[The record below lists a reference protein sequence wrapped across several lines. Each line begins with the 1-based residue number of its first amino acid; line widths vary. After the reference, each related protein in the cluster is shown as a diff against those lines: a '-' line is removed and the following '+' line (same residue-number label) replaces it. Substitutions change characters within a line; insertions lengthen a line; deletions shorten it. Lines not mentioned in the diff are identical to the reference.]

1 MKQVFKLIKKHSRL
15 IVSIIIVVFLVIIGI
30 MAKGFFFPDDV
41 TAYYGSRLEGIE
53 KVKINDKKKDE
64 LKEHFKDSSKKINI
78 RIAGR
83 IIYVN
88 VTVNDDISVDA
99 SREMSNKTLEKL
111 SEEER
116 AYYDVQFMINNEND
130 KDHFP
135 IIGYKHHSKQG
146 ISWTKNR

>member
-1 MKQVFKLIKKHSRL
+1 
-15 IVSIIIVVFLVIIGI
+15 
-30 MAKGFFFPDDV
+30 
-41 TAYYGSRLEGIE
+41 
-53 KVKINDKKKDE
+53 
-64 LKEHFKDSSKKINI
+64 
-78 RIAGR
+78 
-83 IIYVN
+83 
-88 VTVNDDISVDA
+88 
-99 SREMSNKTLEKL
+99 MSNKTLEKL